1 MAMAKRRADARTT
14 RGFRRR
20 PLEAREQRARYLIVC
35 EGTKTEPQYF
45 ASFHVNAQVKPVGR
59 GPLAVVDAA
68 MRLRNEED
76 YRDPLFDH
84 VWCVFDG
91 DDVPA
96 DDFNTA
102 IAVARKAGMNVAYS
116 NEAFE
121 LWYLLHFQYVDTG
134 ISRHDYITK
143 LSQLLGHPYRKNN
156 SDVVRELENRQPS
169 AIAHARRLLAQY
181 ASPNPASDNPSTTVH
196 LLIEALNRS
205 LV

>member
-1 MAMAKRRADARTT
+1 
-14 RGFRRR
+14 
-20 PLEAREQRARYLIVC
+20 LIVC
-35 EGTKTEPQYF
+35 EGAKTEPHYF
-45 ASFHVNAQVKPVGR
+45 ASFHVNTQVKPVGR

-68 MRLRNEED
+68 VRLRDEGD

-84 VWCVFDG
+84 VWCVFDR

-102 IAVARKAGMNVAYS
+102 IALARKEGLGVAYS

-143 LSQLLGHPYRKNN
+143 LSQLLGHPYRKN
-156 SDVVRELENRQPS
+156 SPDVVRELENRQPS
-169 AIAHARRLLAQY
+169 AIANARRLLAQY
-181 ASPNPASDNPSTTVH
+181 DPPNPAFDNPSTTVH
-196 LLIEALNRS
+196 LLVEALNHS
-205 LV
+205 QV